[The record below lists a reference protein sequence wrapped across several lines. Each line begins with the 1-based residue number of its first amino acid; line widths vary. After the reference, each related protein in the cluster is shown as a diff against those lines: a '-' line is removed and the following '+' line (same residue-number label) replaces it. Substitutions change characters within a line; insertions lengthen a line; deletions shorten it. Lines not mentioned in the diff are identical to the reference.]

1 MNKIVQYT
9 LIATLG
15 FISASA
21 SAEVQATSQIQTTGV
36 FSKVAEPSEKGSGI
50 IFTDSVTSK
59 KYYLIK
65 SLVSKVT
72 PHIGK
77 TVKVK
82 ASVKPVPNG
91 KAYMMVWIVDIKA

>member
-1 MNKIVQYT
+1 MNKIIQYT
-9 LIATLG
+9 LVAVLG
-15 FISASA
+15 FFSISALAEGQAA
-21 SAEVQATSQIQTTGV
+21 SPIQTTGV
-36 FSKVAEPSEKGSGI
+36 FSKVSEPNEKGSGI

-91 KAYMMVWIVDIKA
+91 KAYIMVWIIDIKA

>member
-15 FISASA
+15 FFSGSA
-21 SAEVQATSQIQTTGV
+21 SAEVQAASQVQTTGV
-36 FSKVAEPSEKGSGI
+36 FSKVEKKRKKGSGI

>member
-15 FISASA
+15 FFSASV
-21 SAEVQATSQIQTTGV
+21 SAEVQAASQIQTTGV

>member
-1 MNKIVQYT
+1 MKKIVQYT

-15 FISASA
+15 FFSASA
-21 SAEVQATSQIQTTGV
+21 SVEVQAASRIQTTGV

>member
-1 MNKIVQYT
+1 MNKFIQYA
-9 LIATLG
+9 LIAVLG
-15 FISASA
+15 FFSLSALAEGQAA
-21 SAEVQATSQIQTTGV
+21 SPIQTTGV
-36 FSKVAEPSEKGSGI
+36 FSQVSEPSEKSSGI

-77 TVKVK
+77 NVKVK

-91 KAYMMVWIVDIKA
+91 KAYIMVWIIDLKA

>member
-15 FISASA
+15 FFPASA
-21 SAEVQATSQIQTTGV
+21 AAEVQVASQVQTTGV